1 LDEQTLRQGEWTLL
15 HAGRNASKADV
26 HVVRLDGRSYA
37 VKDYRPRSWLVRA
50 TMGRW
55 SLRREERAYRA
66 LRHLAGIPT
75 FAGRVGPYLLV
86 TELVQ
91 GTSLATWEKGRPLP
105 DGFFARL
112 KRLLQQMHELGVVQ
126 GDLHHRDVLVGVDG
140 DVWLVDFSTSLCGGP
155 AGNPLRRRMWR
166 LAARL
171 DRRAVLKLQQRYE
184 PGTLSREESQ
194 QLAQVP
200 RVYRWGKRLRRLL
213 RG

>member
-1 LDEQTLRQGEWTLL
+1 MDEQKLQRGEWTLL

-37 VKDYRPRSWLVRA
+37 VKDYRSRPWRVRA
-50 TMGRW
+50 TLGRW
-55 SLRREERAYRA
+55 SLRREERAYHA
-66 LRHLAGIPT
+66 LRDLPGIPAFT
-75 FAGRVGPYLLV
+75 GRIGPYLLV
-86 TELVQ
+86 TELVD
-91 GTSLATWEKGRPLP
+91 GASLADWDKGRALP
-105 DGFFARL
+105 DGFFTRL
-112 KRLLQQMHELGVVQ
+112 KGVLQQVHGRGVVQ

-140 DVWLVDFSTSLCGGP
+140 DAWLVDFSTSLCGGP
-155 AGNPLRRRMWR
+155 RGNPVRRRMWR

-184 PGTLSREESQ
+184 PGSLTPEEELE
-194 QLAQVP
+194 LAHMP